1 MSNSRLENLLLIA
14 CEHDVAIN
22 YETVI
27 ELLAEKSS
35 LFRNLFFTSMS
46 IKVLAS

>member
-27 ELLAEKSS
+27 ELFAEKKMLPVSGPS
-35 LFRNLFFTSMS
+35 FLIKLFFR
-46 IKVLAS
+46 A